1 MSSLQRST
9 GAAPG
14 RPAQTPPR
22 KVALIFG
29 VLFLITFVV
38 SIAAVI
44 LYAPVLHPA
53 KYIVGAGADTRVR
66 LGAVCELILIIA
78 NIGTAVV
85 VFPILRR
92 QSEILALGFVTARIM
107 ECTFI
112 AIGIVSLLAVVTLRH
127 KAAGA
132 DAGSLVTTG
141 KALVAIRNWTF
152 VLGPGFVVGV
162 GNGLI
167 LGYLMYRSG
176 LVPRGMAMLGLVG
189 GPLVC
194 LSGIAVVFD
203 VIGRGSAAQFVATV
217 PEILWELS
225 LGIYPIVKG
234 FKASPI
240 LDETRHTGAGKGSLN
255 PGVAAQ

>member
-1 MSSLQRST
+1 MSSRERST
-9 GAAPG
+9 GAALG
-14 RPAQTPPR
+14 RPTQTPPR
-22 KVALIFG
+22 NVALIVG
-29 VLFLITFVV
+29 LLFLITFAA
-38 SIAAVI
+38 SIAGVL

-66 LGAVCELILIIA
+66 LGACCELILIIA
-78 NIGTAVV
+78 NVGTAVV
-85 VFPILRR
+85 LFPILKR
-92 QSEILALGFVTARIM
+92 QNEGLALGYVAARLV

-112 AIGIVSLLAVVTLRH
+112 AIGIVSLLAVVTLRQ

-132 DAGSLVTTG
+132 DAGSLVTIG
-141 KALVAIRNWTF
+141 KSLVAVRNWTF

-194 LSGIAVVFD
+194 ASGLAVVFD
-203 VIGRGSAAQFVATV
+203 VIGRGSAAQGIATI
-217 PEILWELS
+217 PEFLWELS
-225 LGIYPIVKG
+225 LGIYLTVKG
-234 FKASPI
+234 FRPSP
-240 LDETRHTGAGKGSLN
+240 LFDETRHTGAEKSSLN
-255 PGVAAQ
+255 PQVAAR

>member
-1 MSSLQRST
+1 MASQERST
-9 GAAPG
+9 GAALSGPT
-14 RPAQTPPR
+14 QTPPR
-22 KVALIFG
+22 RVALIVG
-29 VLFLITFVV
+29 VLFLLTFVA
-38 SIAAVI
+38 SIAGVL

-78 NIGTAVV
+78 NVGTAVV
-85 VFPILRR
+85 LFPILKR
-92 QSEILALGFVTARIM
+92 QHESLALGYVAARLV

-112 AIGIVSLLAVVTLRH
+112 AIGIVSVLAVVKLGHR
-127 KAAGA
+127 AAGA

-141 KALVAIRNWTF
+141 KSLVAVRNWTF

-167 LGYLMYRSG
+167 LGYLMYRSR
-176 LVPRGMAMLGLVG
+176 LVPQGMAMLGLVG

-194 LSGIAVVFD
+194 VSGIAVVMD
-203 VIGRGSAAQFVATV
+203 IIGRGSAAQSIATV
-217 PEILWELS
+217 PEFLWELF
-225 LGIYPIVKG
+225 LGVYLTVKG
-234 FKASPI
+234 FKVSPI
-240 LDETRHTGAGKGSLN
+240 LDETRHTGAGEGSFD